1 MYVNGRLSESMNNL
15 VYLYYVLFGCLENAG
30 KMQDI
35 KRIFRALDYFGFFW
49 DRRRLKCSH
58 FVLTDFRLNVQL
70 NWLIYK
76 AGNSFPI

>member
-35 KRIFRALDYFGFFW
+35 KRIFRALDYFGF
-49 DRRRLKCSH
+49 LGPEK
-58 FVLTDFRLNVQL
+58 TEM
-70 NWLIYK
+70 
-76 AGNSFPI
+76 